1 MNLTISG
8 HHLEVTPAIRS
19 YVLEKLDRIKRHF
32 GHVIAIDVILQVDK
46 LVHKV
51 DATLRVKGQGFHA
64 CSENGNMYAAVD
76 LLADKLDRQIVKYKE
91 KLSDV
96 HQSTG
101 GIKRQPAPSPV

>member
-8 HHLEVTPAIRS
+8 HHLEVTPAIRDH
-19 YVLEKLDRIKRHF
+19 VLEKLDRVKRHF
-32 GHVIAIDVILQVDK
+32 DHVIAIDVIMQVEK
-46 LVHKV
+46 LVHKA
-51 DATLRVKGQGFHA
+51 DATLHVKGQDFHA
-64 CSENGNMYAAVD
+64 RSENGNMYAAID

-101 GIKRQPAPSPV
+101 GIKRQTAEIPV